1 MILMKK
7 FLPKLLSFLL
17 MATVTGRPA
26 LAADASAQPAYS
38 APKPASPVIPTPTLA
53 NVAYGPHANQVLD
66 FWKAESAHPTPLLF
80 FIHGG
85 GWQQG
90 DKSMEGNTG
99 YFVPRFLKAGI
110 SVVSINYRML
120 SDGVKENIAPPVK
133 APLEDA
139 ARALQFVRSKAKE
152 WNIEKNCI
160 GAGGSSAGACSS
172 LWLAFHDDM
181 AKPQSDDPVARES
194 TRLACVA
201 VFRAQ
206 TSLDPKEMKEW
217 IPNMDYAG
225 TAFGFSGSTGAVAFD
240 QFYAEREKVLP
251 WIKEYSPYG
260 WASSDDP
267 PIYIKYN
274 DPPAMNQDQKAP
286 AHSANFGVKLQEKLR
301 SIGVECRLTYPE
313 MADDKYPTP
322 ADFLIA
328 MLTNCQRK
336 HSSGN

>member
-1 MILMKK
+1 MKK
-7 FLPKLLSFLL
+7 FLPRLLSFLL
-17 MATVTGRPA
+17 IAAIAERSS
-26 LAADASAQPAYS
+26 LAADAPAQPAPG
-38 APKPASPVIPTPTLA
+38 AAKPAAPSIPAPTLP
-53 NVAYGPHANQVLD
+53 NVAYGPHAKQVLD

-85 GWQQG
+85 GWEQG

-120 SDGVKENIAPPVK
+120 SDAVKENIVPPVK
-133 APLEDA
+133 APLGDA

-152 WNIEKNCI
+152 WNLNGNCI
-160 GAGGSSAGACSS
+160 GAGGSSAGACSA

-181 AKPQSDDPVARES
+181 SNPQSDDPVARES
-194 TRLACVA
+194 TRLAFAA

-217 IPNMDYAG
+217 IPNMNYAG
-225 TAFGFSGSTGAVAFD
+225 TAFGFSGSTGEVAFN
-240 QFYAEREKVLP
+240 QFYAAREKILP

-260 WASSDDP
+260 WSSSNDP
-267 PIYIKYN
+267 PIYLFYN
-274 DPPAMNQDQKAP
+274 DPPAMNQNQKAP

-301 SIGVECRLTYPE
+301 SVGVECRLTYPE
-313 MADDKYPTP
+313 LADDKYPTP

-336 HSSGN
+336 HPFGN